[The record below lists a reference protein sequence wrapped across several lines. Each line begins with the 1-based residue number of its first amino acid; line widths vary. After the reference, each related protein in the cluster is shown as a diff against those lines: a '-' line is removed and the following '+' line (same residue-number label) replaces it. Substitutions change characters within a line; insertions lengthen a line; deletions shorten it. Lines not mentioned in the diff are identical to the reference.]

1 MYQNGKKILAMVLV
15 LCMVVGFL
23 PLTAQ
28 AAMLEGEDYI
38 SQQLYL
44 GEDLVLHLR
53 GDVPEAYKN
62 SEGYVTFKGQTTKYT
77 IKDLTPDENGLY
89 DMPITVNVAEMTD
102 NIDLVLKYLGINAI

>member
-15 LCMVVGFL
+15 LFMVVGFL

-44 GEDLVLHLR
+44 GEDL
-53 GDVPEAYKN
+53 GK
-62 SEGYVTFKGQTTKYT
+62 S
-77 IKDLTPDENGLY
+77 
-89 DMPITVNVAEMTD
+89 
-102 NIDLVLKYLGINAI
+102 

>member
-1 MYQNGKKILAMVLV
+1 
-15 LCMVVGFL
+15 MVVGVL

-38 SQQLYL
+38 TQQLYL

-53 GDVPEAYKN
+53 GNVPESYRNSKAYI
-62 SEGYVTFKGQTTKYT
+62 TFRGEETLYT
-77 IKDLTPDENGLY
+77 INDMTQDENGLY

-102 NIDLVLKYLGINAI
+102 DIDMRLVYMGINATE